1 MLRSNDQMDAIL
13 RATFPRMP
21 HSQVTAI
28 LAMEQALGLGFI
40 ALNKFAPS
48 PQRLDY
54 FSYMAA
60 LAGLVVRD

>member
-1 MLRSNDQMDAIL
+1 
-13 RATFPRMP
+13 
-21 HSQVTAI
+21 VTAI
-28 LAMEQALGLGFI
+28 LAMEQSLGYGFI

-48 PQRLDY
+48 PQRFDY